1 MSGVFYCLLVEN
13 SVSSFTDCII
23 VGIGGFFGA
32 NTRYFIGKEALRR
45 YGDAF
50 PVGTLFINVTGSFL
64 MGVFATII
72 TLQHWESWT
81 KSLITVGILGA
92 YTTYSTFEYETFA
105 LVQRGAF
112 QKAAFNFF
120 LSLLLGFT
128 ALLLGVFV
136 AKVIYHAA

>member
-1 MSGVFYCLLVEN
+1 MI
-13 SVSSFTDCII
+13 SFTDFII
-23 VGIGGFFGA
+23 VGMGGVLGA
-32 NTRYFIGKEALRR
+32 NTRYFIGREALRR
-45 YGDAF
+45 FGDSF

-64 MGVFATII
+64 MGLFATII
-72 TLQHWESWT
+72 SLQHWEPWT

-112 QKAAFNFF
+112 RKAGFNFF

-128 ALLLGVFV
+128 ALLLGVV
-136 AKVIYHAA
+136 IAKAIYHA